1 MSNRL
6 QPGAPCGLQGGGGG
20 GRVLVVVMV
29 VVVVITARGAV
40 VVVVV
45 AVGWIER
52 HEQALDIW
60 AAAKI
65 ARPGG
70 IAIDGAG
77 DFTPRLAFAVIKVVT

>member
-1 MSNRL
+1 M
-6 QPGAPCGLQGGGGG
+6 
-20 GRVLVVVMV
+20 
-29 VVVVITARGAV
+29 